1 MNQTIKTSGVI
12 LTICLAFLF
21 VTCTSKKDGQFVVSG
36 KIKNAANQHVYLE
49 QLFFNDKA
57 PEVIDTAEIKNGRF
71 VVNGMAE
78 EEGLFRIRL
87 EKDNQNSYFF
97 INDVSE
103 IKMEADVNIKSF
115 QGHEFNSPVNKV
127 LKEMI
132 LGLVS
137 RGESLDRKSAVI
149 DSLKMIPND
158 SLVTIERNKYNQMV
172 TDFQSYLKKYTDSSN
187 DPVITIFAIGNDRNN
202 DPALLT
208 KRVNDLSKRF
218 PKHKGIA
225 EMIAM
230 YNKMLSSQNSTT
242 TEAPSKPT
250 VGIMA
255 PDFTLN
261 DVDGK
266 PFSLSQLKGQYV
278 LVDFWAS
285 WCGPCRGENPNVV
298 AAYNKF
304 KNKNFTVLGVSLDD
318 DKDNWLKAINNDH
331 LTWKQ
336 VSDLKKW
343 SSAVVNL
350 YGFDGIP
357 YNVLIDPQGKI
368 LATELRESALD
379 EFLSKTLK

>member
-1 MNQTIKTSGVI
+1 MNPISKNSGLI

-36 KIKNAANQHVYLE
+36 TIKNAANQHVYLE

-57 PEVIDTAEIKNGRF
+57 PEVIDTAEIKDGHF

-103 IKMEADVNIKSF
+103 IIMEADVSIKTF
-115 QGHEFNSPVNKV
+115 QGHEFISPVNKE
-127 LKEMI
+127 LKKMI

-149 DSLKMIPND
+149 DSLTMIPND
-158 SLVTIERNKYNQMV
+158 SLASIERNKYNQMV
-172 TDFQSYLKKYTDSSN
+172 TDFQNYLKKYTDSSN

-202 DPALLT
+202 DPALIT
-208 KRVNDLSKRF
+208 KRVNELPKRF

-230 YNKMLSSQNSTT
+230 YNKMLSTQNSTT
-242 TEAPSKPT
+242 TETQAKPA
-250 VGIMA
+250 VGMMA

-298 AAYNKF
+298 AAFNKF
-304 KNKNFTVLGVSLDD
+304 KNKNFTVLGVSLDE
-318 DKDNWLKAINNDH
+318 DKDNWLEAINNDQ
-331 LTWKQ
+331 LAWKH

-343 SSAVVNL
+343 NSVVVNL